1 MSSINNEISIINE
14 GKSNIASSLI
24 AKFGVPKKN
33 LLNDDGSLKRLSEW
47 NLDGVS
53 QYWADQKVSSASNIE
68 TTPQVAKIGINTGI
82 SSNANTVLNVK
93 GDSILT
99 GNITI
104 TGNIIN
110 DGITAKLSSFLR
122 IDGSNGTGTGVSA
135 LINKLSTGTA
145 APVDADYYICQ
156 SAGGGTTDTIYYRRP
171 MSALWRWIY
180 PKTIS
185 TSESVSNGGVTI
197 SPGSSNE
204 INFGSSTGD
213 LFFGYRKVGNSKIP
227 TNYIFGD
234 RGGTATVTSKGFCKT
249 GSTDEYLL
257 TGGGGHIAKSSF
269 LTNSDLLEANLGWGG
284 KNFYSSFGPLDA
296 ALVPDLGANRFAF
309 AKPEGITIEY
319 SKDGGSTW
327 LNYNASNSQKLALT
341 TNIGTALCISGSPSV
356 QATVNNQLRIIFD
369 TSKCNIYTQ
378 LNKFVIYI
386 STNGSQQ
393 CTVSIYKAFQS
404 TPNDYKVVTEDV
416 SIGGWSGYN
425 VINVPEFIT
434 YGNSPANQNGRIKFV
449 FKIKAQSGNYN
460 GLSILSIMGFGG
472 VGWTTPSTLAKTG
485 CLYQIDTNQSAIF
498 PGVVS
503 AKAFYYAP
511 NPSADYILTANGEAV
526 TKKSL
531 VEGYATETY
540 VNNKIGELAFHD
552 TTDTAGALNSTSK
565 LFIIGAKTQSD
576 SPITF
581 TNSSCYIGTDSCLYS
596 NSKKVLTSSDLTN
609 YPIRTSITTLY
620 PDTFNTLTFS
630 SLDSN
635 FIYYGA
641 VRNNTLGITNL
652 VDTDKSSVYWVGDSD
667 SDGGPSYGAL
677 FSICSDESFRIK
689 YKSISDNMWS
699 GWKKILT
706 EDSSILNTFN
716 KEAYLQWGGKNQV
729 NSSSPIDF
737 TLNPFLSG
745 NKLAA
750 LTRSEFTLY
759 REISTD
765 GTTWAWAKVDADINK
780 QLFMGDTD
788 YQSQNLTTG
797 GYLQTQADQASTGR
811 RQVRISALYKKESN
825 NYTIFSLNK
834 IILSMAASS
843 YSGTDYDYFKLECGK
858 NATKADGT
866 DATWTTIVRWTP
878 VRGYP
883 GFNTINFNKISIG
896 TNSSDYNIIRFT
908 FKGGCSCAKILG
920 FGDYSNY
927 WRSNYIGLYGRPY
940 TIDHNGL
947 TTFMGG
953 VSIPGNLNVSG
964 TTNLGTTNLGTTVIG
979 TKSSTKGLTI
989 HGNIDATG
997 WTKIGSTLNVSGK
1010 TTLGSSST
1018 SADLQVYGSINATN
1032 NITASAFYE
1041 SSDKNLKEDIT
1052 SISAID
1058 LARDIQLKEF
1068 RFKADG
1074 IKRYGVI
1081 AQDLLEEGL
1090 DNLVSTKNNHLTVD
1104 YISLLCLKIAQ
1115 LEEEI
1120 KKIKMKLL

>member
-53 QYWADQKVSSASNIE
+53 QYWADQRVSSASNKE
-68 TTPQVAKIGINTGI
+68 TTPQVAT
-82 SSNANTVLNVK
+82 
-93 GDSILT
+93 
-99 GNITI
+99 ITI
-104 TGNIIN
+104 GKENNLYRNEVLSDKSLSWEFPQGIDTDGNPDLYRDIL
-110 DGITAKLSSFLR
+110 KLSS
-122 IDGSNGTGTGVSA
+122 TGVLTVFNNINISGRINNNNISA
-135 LINKLSTGTA
+135 FLSSSSIASNTTSNTLIPTYKA
-145 APVDADYYICQ
+145 VWDAV
-156 SAGGGTTDTIYYRRP
+156 TTRVPTTRTVN
-171 MSALWRWIY
+171 SKAL
-180 PKTIS
+180 
-185 TSESVSNGGVTI
+185 
-197 SPGSSNE
+197 SSN
-204 INFGSSTGD
+204 IT
-213 LFFGYRKVGNSKIP
+213 L
-227 TNYIFGD
+227 
-234 RGGTATVTSKGFCKT
+234 T
-249 GSTDEYLL
+249 GSD
-257 TGGGGHIAKSSF
+257 INVSS
-269 LTNSDLLEANLGWGG
+269 
-284 KNFYSSFGPLDA
+284 
-296 ALVPDLGANRFAF
+296 
-309 AKPEGITIEY
+309 
-319 SKDGGSTW
+319 
-327 LNYNASNSQKLALT
+327 SNS
-341 TNIGTALCISGSPSV
+341 
-356 QATVNNQLRIIFD
+356 
-369 TSKCNIYTQ
+369 
-378 LNKFVIYI
+378 
-386 STNGSQQ
+386 
-393 CTVSIYKAFQS
+393 
-404 TPNDYKVVTEDV
+404 
-416 SIGGWSGYN
+416 
-425 VINVPEFIT
+425 
-434 YGNSPANQNGRIKFV
+434 
-449 FKIKAQSGNYN
+449 
-460 GLSILSIMGFGG
+460 
-472 VGWTTPSTLAKTG
+472 
-485 CLYQIDTNQSAIF
+485 
-498 PGVVS
+498 
-503 AKAFYYAP
+503 
-511 NPSADYILTANGEAV
+511 
-526 TKKSL
+526 
-531 VEGYATETY
+531 
-540 VNNKIGELAFHD
+540 NKIA
-552 TTDTAGALNSTSK
+552 S
-565 LFIIGAKTQSD
+565 
-576 SPITF
+576 
-581 TNSSCYIGTDSCLYS
+581 
-596 NSKKVLTSSDLTN
+596 VL
-609 YPIRTSITTLY
+609 
-620 PDTFNTLTFS
+620 
-630 SLDSN
+630 
-635 FIYYGA
+635 
-641 VRNNTLGITNL
+641 
-652 VDTDKSSVYWVGDSD
+652 
-667 SDGGPSYGAL
+667 
-677 FSICSDESFRIK
+677 
-689 YKSISDNMWS
+689 
-699 GWKKILT
+699 
-706 EDSSILNTFN
+706 N
-716 KEAYLQWGGKNQV
+716 KEAYLQWGGKNQI

-765 GTTWAWAKVDADINK
+765 GTSWAYANVDADTNK
-780 QLFMGDTD
+780 QLFMGDTG

-797 GYLQTQADQASTGR
+797 GYLQTQANQASTGK
-811 RQVRISALYKKESN
+811 RQVRISALYKKEPN

-834 IILSMAASS
+834 IILSMGASS
-843 YSGTDYDYFKLECGK
+843 YTGTDYDYFKLECGK

-866 DATWTTIVRWTP
+866 DATWTTIVNWTP

-883 GFNTINFNKISIG
+883 GFNTINFNSISIG

-920 FGDYSNY
+920 FGDYANY

-953 VSIPGNLNVSG
+953 ISIPGNLSAS
-964 TTNLGTTNLGTTVIG
+964 GTTNLGTTVIG
-979 TKSSTKGLTI
+979 TNGSTKGLTI

-1018 SADLQVYGSINATN
+1018 SADLQVYGSINTTK

>member
-33 LLNDDGSLKRLSEW
+33 LLNDDGSLKRLTEW

-53 QYWADQKVSSASNIE
+53 QYWADQKVSSTSNKE
-68 TTPQVAKIGINTGI
+68 TTPRVAKIGINTEI

-122 IDGSNGTGTGVSA
+122 VDGSNGTGAGVSA
-135 LINKLSTGTA
+135 LINKLSTGPST
-145 APVDADYYICQ
+145 PVDADYYISQ
-156 SAGGGTTDTIYYRRP
+156 SVGGGTTDTTYYRRP
-171 MSALWRWIY
+171 MSALWKWIY

-269 LTNSDLLEANLGWGG
+269 LTSSDLLEANLGWGG

-327 LNYNASNSQKLALT
+327 LNYNASNSQKLGLT
-341 TNIGTALCISGSPSV
+341 TNIGTSLCISGSPSV
-356 QATVNNQLRIIFD
+356 KATVNNQLRIIFD

-434 YGNSPANQNGRIKFV
+434 YGNSPESQNGRIKFV

-460 GLSILSIMGFGG
+460 GLIVQSIMGFGG
-472 VGWTTPSTLAKTG
+472 VGWITPSTLAKTG

-498 PGVVS
+498 PQTVS
-503 AKAFYYAP
+503 AKAFYYTP
-511 NPSADYILTANGEAV
+511 NPSADYVLTANGGAV

-565 LFIIGAKTQSD
+565 LFIIGAKTQSN
-576 SPITF
+576 SPTTF
-581 TNSSCYIGTDSCLYS
+581 TNNSCYIGTDSCLYS

-609 YPIRTSITTLY
+609 YPTRTSITTLY
-620 PDTFNTLTFS
+620 PDTFNRLLPAD
-630 SLDSN
+630 LDSN
-635 FIYYGA
+635 FVYYGQ
-641 VRNNTLGITNL
+641 VPNDYIDLENIGG
-652 VDTDKSSVYWVGDSD
+652 DDYSSIFWVGGNSNL
-667 SDGGPSYGAL
+667 GGVSQGSL
-677 FSICSDESFRIK
+677 FAICSDGSFRIRMGNP
-689 YKSISDNMWS
+689 IDNYWED
-699 GWKKILT
+699 WKKIIT
-706 EDSSILNTFN
+706 EGSPILKNFN
-716 KEAYLQWGGKNQV
+716 KEAYLEWGGKNQV

-765 GTTWAWAKVDADINK
+765 GTTWAQAKVDADINK
-780 QLFMGDTD
+780 QLFMGDTG

-811 RQVRISALYKKESN
+811 RQVRISALYKKEPN
-825 NYTIFSLNK
+825 NYTILSLNK

-883 GFNTINFNKISIG
+883 GFNTINFNRISIG

-920 FGDYSNY
+920 FGDYANY
-927 WRSNYIGLYGRPY
+927 WRGNYIGLYGRPY

-964 TTNLGTTNLGTTVIG
+964 TTNLRTTIIG
-979 TKSSTKGLTI
+979 TSSSTKGLTI
-989 HGNIDATG
+989 YGNINATG
-997 WTKIGSTLNVSGK
+997 WTKIGSTLNVAGE
-1010 TTLGSSST
+1010 TTIGSPDT
-1018 SADLQVYGSINATN
+1018 SANLQVHGSINATQ

>member
-53 QYWADQKVSSASNIE
+53 QYWADQRVSSASNKE
-68 TTPQVAKIGINTGI
+68 TTPQVAT
-82 SSNANTVLNVK
+82 
-93 GDSILT
+93 
-99 GNITI
+99 ITI
-104 TGNIIN
+104 GKENNLYRNEVLSDKSLSWEFPQGIDTDGNPDLYRDIL
-110 DGITAKLSSFLR
+110 KLSS
-122 IDGSNGTGTGVSA
+122 TGVLTVFNNINISGRINNNNISA
-135 LINKLSTGTA
+135 FLSSSSIASNTTSNTLIPTYKA
-145 APVDADYYICQ
+145 VWDAV
-156 SAGGGTTDTIYYRRP
+156 TTRVPTTRTVN
-171 MSALWRWIY
+171 SKAL
-180 PKTIS
+180 
-185 TSESVSNGGVTI
+185 
-197 SPGSSNE
+197 SSN
-204 INFGSSTGD
+204 IT
-213 LFFGYRKVGNSKIP
+213 L
-227 TNYIFGD
+227 
-234 RGGTATVTSKGFCKT
+234 T
-249 GSTDEYLL
+249 GSD
-257 TGGGGHIAKSSF
+257 INVSS
-269 LTNSDLLEANLGWGG
+269 
-284 KNFYSSFGPLDA
+284 
-296 ALVPDLGANRFAF
+296 
-309 AKPEGITIEY
+309 
-319 SKDGGSTW
+319 
-327 LNYNASNSQKLALT
+327 SNS
-341 TNIGTALCISGSPSV
+341 
-356 QATVNNQLRIIFD
+356 
-369 TSKCNIYTQ
+369 
-378 LNKFVIYI
+378 
-386 STNGSQQ
+386 
-393 CTVSIYKAFQS
+393 
-404 TPNDYKVVTEDV
+404 
-416 SIGGWSGYN
+416 
-425 VINVPEFIT
+425 
-434 YGNSPANQNGRIKFV
+434 
-449 FKIKAQSGNYN
+449 
-460 GLSILSIMGFGG
+460 
-472 VGWTTPSTLAKTG
+472 
-485 CLYQIDTNQSAIF
+485 
-498 PGVVS
+498 
-503 AKAFYYAP
+503 
-511 NPSADYILTANGEAV
+511 
-526 TKKSL
+526 
-531 VEGYATETY
+531 
-540 VNNKIGELAFHD
+540 NKIA
-552 TTDTAGALNSTSK
+552 S
-565 LFIIGAKTQSD
+565 
-576 SPITF
+576 
-581 TNSSCYIGTDSCLYS
+581 
-596 NSKKVLTSSDLTN
+596 VL
-609 YPIRTSITTLY
+609 
-620 PDTFNTLTFS
+620 
-630 SLDSN
+630 
-635 FIYYGA
+635 
-641 VRNNTLGITNL
+641 
-652 VDTDKSSVYWVGDSD
+652 
-667 SDGGPSYGAL
+667 
-677 FSICSDESFRIK
+677 
-689 YKSISDNMWS
+689 
-699 GWKKILT
+699 
-706 EDSSILNTFN
+706 N
-716 KEAYLQWGGKNQV
+716 KEAYLQWGGKNQI

-765 GTTWAWAKVDADINK
+765 GTSWAYANVDADTNK
-780 QLFMGDTD
+780 QLFMGDTG

-797 GYLQTQADQASTGR
+797 GYLQTQANQASTGK
-811 RQVRISALYKKESN
+811 RQVRISALYKKEPN

-834 IILSMAASS
+834 IILSMGASS
-843 YSGTDYDYFKLECGK
+843 YTGTDYDYFKLECGK

-866 DATWTTIVRWTP
+866 DATWTTIVNWTP

-883 GFNTINFNKISIG
+883 GFNTINFNSISIG

-920 FGDYSNY
+920 FGDYANY

-953 VSIPGNLNVSG
+953 ISIPGNLSAS
-964 TTNLGTTNLGTTVIG
+964 GTTNLGTTVIG
-979 TKSSTKGLTI
+979 TNSSTKGLTI

-1018 SADLQVYGSINATN
+1018 SADLQVYGKTTLGSSSTSADLQVYGSINTTK

>member
-53 QYWADQKVSSASNIE
+53 QYWADQRVSSASNKE
-68 TTPQVAKIGINTGI
+68 TTPQVAT
-82 SSNANTVLNVK
+82 
-93 GDSILT
+93 
-99 GNITI
+99 ITI
-104 TGNIIN
+104 GKENNLYRNEVLSDKSLSWEFPQGIDTDGNPDLYRDIL
-110 DGITAKLSSFLR
+110 KLSS
-122 IDGSNGTGTGVSA
+122 TGVLTVFNNINISGRINNNNISA
-135 LINKLSTGTA
+135 FLSSSSIASNTTSNTLIPTYKA
-145 APVDADYYICQ
+145 VWDAV
-156 SAGGGTTDTIYYRRP
+156 TTRVPTTRTVN
-171 MSALWRWIY
+171 SKAL
-180 PKTIS
+180 
-185 TSESVSNGGVTI
+185 
-197 SPGSSNE
+197 SSN
-204 INFGSSTGD
+204 IT
-213 LFFGYRKVGNSKIP
+213 L
-227 TNYIFGD
+227 
-234 RGGTATVTSKGFCKT
+234 T
-249 GSTDEYLL
+249 GSD
-257 TGGGGHIAKSSF
+257 INVSS
-269 LTNSDLLEANLGWGG
+269 
-284 KNFYSSFGPLDA
+284 
-296 ALVPDLGANRFAF
+296 
-309 AKPEGITIEY
+309 
-319 SKDGGSTW
+319 
-327 LNYNASNSQKLALT
+327 SNS
-341 TNIGTALCISGSPSV
+341 
-356 QATVNNQLRIIFD
+356 
-369 TSKCNIYTQ
+369 
-378 LNKFVIYI
+378 
-386 STNGSQQ
+386 
-393 CTVSIYKAFQS
+393 
-404 TPNDYKVVTEDV
+404 
-416 SIGGWSGYN
+416 
-425 VINVPEFIT
+425 
-434 YGNSPANQNGRIKFV
+434 
-449 FKIKAQSGNYN
+449 
-460 GLSILSIMGFGG
+460 
-472 VGWTTPSTLAKTG
+472 
-485 CLYQIDTNQSAIF
+485 
-498 PGVVS
+498 
-503 AKAFYYAP
+503 
-511 NPSADYILTANGEAV
+511 
-526 TKKSL
+526 
-531 VEGYATETY
+531 
-540 VNNKIGELAFHD
+540 NKIA
-552 TTDTAGALNSTSK
+552 S
-565 LFIIGAKTQSD
+565 
-576 SPITF
+576 
-581 TNSSCYIGTDSCLYS
+581 
-596 NSKKVLTSSDLTN
+596 VL
-609 YPIRTSITTLY
+609 
-620 PDTFNTLTFS
+620 
-630 SLDSN
+630 
-635 FIYYGA
+635 
-641 VRNNTLGITNL
+641 
-652 VDTDKSSVYWVGDSD
+652 
-667 SDGGPSYGAL
+667 
-677 FSICSDESFRIK
+677 
-689 YKSISDNMWS
+689 
-699 GWKKILT
+699 
-706 EDSSILNTFN
+706 N
-716 KEAYLQWGGKNQV
+716 KEAYLQWGGKNQI

-765 GTTWAWAKVDADINK
+765 GTSWAYANVDADTNK
-780 QLFMGDTD
+780 QLFMGDTG

-797 GYLQTQADQASTGR
+797 GYLQTQANQASTGK
-811 RQVRISALYKKESN
+811 RQVRISALYKKEPN

-834 IILSMAASS
+834 IILSMGASS
-843 YSGTDYDYFKLECGK
+843 YTGTDYDYFKLECGK

-866 DATWTTIVRWTP
+866 DATWTTIVNWTP

-883 GFNTINFNKISIG
+883 GFNTINFNSISIG

-920 FGDYSNY
+920 FGDYANY

-953 VSIPGNLNVSG
+953 ISIPGNLSAS
-964 TTNLGTTNLGTTVIG
+964 GTTNLGTTVIG
-979 TKSSTKGLTI
+979 TNGSTKGLTI

-1018 SADLQVYGSINATN
+1018 SADLQVYGKTTLGSSSTSADLQVYGKTTLGSSSTSADLQVYGSINTTK